1 MTTSTTEHA
10 EKNKK
15 KTRIDPRSTIMI
27 GEGCW
32 LIISKSKKSKSE
44 ISCNFRMKALDNTI
58 SKIQQIS
65 GMKPNKTGKY
75 RLNITQGL
83 AFYKSQY
90 NDNAFK
96 KLFNDKFT
104 YDYVYK
110 FNERKN
116 EKQKQ
121 TIISNKTVIEE
132 FCDNVQNALKQRFL
146 TTISAQPSPCQH
158 PSDNR
163 NIVSN
168 AQIAPFNNQNNN
180 NCQSIEN
187 SSNTYGKHSNNK
199 TSTMSINK
207 KLNTIGKYADFKR
220 EEYTKSIKSYT
231 NTMSISSA
239 SLQSSSNGSSDLPI
253 MDTIMDTR

>member
-132 FCDNVQNALKQRFL
+132 FCDNVQNALTQCYL
-146 TTISAQPSPCQH
+146 TNNSAQGSTCQH
-158 PSDNR
+158 TSDNN
-163 NIVSN
+163 NIASN
-168 AQIAPFNNQNNN
+168 AQIGSFNNQNNVE
-180 NCQSIEN
+180 SMFVEN
-187 SSNTYGKHSNNK
+187 SNTYGNKLHDQSNV
-199 TSTMSINK
+199 TESLYSST
-207 KLNTIGKYADFKR
+207 G
-220 EEYTKSIKSYT
+220 
-231 NTMSISSA
+231 
-239 SLQSSSNGSSDLPI
+239 GSSDVPI
-253 MDTIMDTR
+253 MNTIIDDNNTQPHHNININNIPSIKNPK